1 MDINGGAEVT
11 LRLPDAIE
19 HFSDLEE
26 FVVSLDRIRSRIA
39 FADAS
44 PQILVDYMVDRE
56 LFQRLARARG
66 LVGDA
71 VEAVIGA
78 ARLEEIAEEGYVY
91 PGDR

>member
-1 MDINGGAEVT
+1 MSESEVT

-19 HFSDLEE
+19 LFSDLNE

-56 LFQRLARARG
+56 LFQRLAKWRG
-66 LVGDA
+66 LLGDA
-71 VEAVIGA
+71 VEAVIGDE
-78 ARLEEIAEEGYVY
+78 RLEEIAEEGYVY
-91 PGDR
+91 PGNP